1 MDNTGN
7 KLTQEI
13 LKKLGFKK
21 EVIKDRTEKQFM
33 TKITLTKKKPSV
45 DDIEQLKKYTLE
57 LIAENDTNIDK
68 SLSMQKKKWIKNV
81 LVREIRNV
89 TLFINQFNKSCKGK
103 KK

>member
-1 MDNTGN
+1 M
-7 KLTQEI
+7 
-13 LKKLGFKK
+13 
-21 EVIKDRTEKQFM
+21 TEKKFM
-33 TKITLTKKKPSV
+33 TRITFTKKKPSV

-68 SLSMQKKKWIKNV
+68 SLSIQKKKWIKNV

-103 KK
+103 TK